1 MSKGIG
7 SVNDDMQPQKD
18 EITYGW
24 LSNINI
30 V

>member
-1 MSKGIG
+1 MSTGFG
-7 SVNDDMQPQKD
+7 SVNDGMQPQKD
-18 EITYGW
+18 EIIYGW